1 MHGVSVHGLSSRTL
15 PVIGYDNRVT
25 DMDRLAVIAG
35 LRSAL
40 LSSGL
45 SQAGFARALGTSAS
59 RFSTYLTGG
68 TVPSASWYLRAVR
81 LGRALETARLGSWL
95 TSIDV
100 AGAVRRALVEGDAGW
115 ALRLVLQ
122 CRDDLRA
129 ALDDHGN
136 AEEVCGAWEAAPP
149 AIGVAAWDR
158 LLAAVIGFEFETR
171 GLALPGWTRLPDP
184 GSASVFGSPF
194 FTDQEVRA
202 LTPPWLAER
211 GVFIAAR
218 DLVTA

>member
-1 MHGVSVHGLSSRTL
+1 
-15 PVIGYDNRVT
+15 
-25 DMDRLAVIAG
+25 MDRLAVISG

-40 LSSGL
+40 VSSGL
-45 SQAGFARALGTSAS
+45 SQARFARALGTSAS
-59 RFSTYLTGG
+59 RLSTYLTGG
-68 TVPSASWYLRAVR
+68 TVPSASWYLRALRV
-81 LGRALETARLGSWL
+81 GRARELARRHSWL
-95 TSIDV
+95 TPIDA
-100 AGAVRRALVEGDAGW
+100 AGAIRSALAENDAVW

-129 ALDDHGN
+129 ALDDHGDW
-136 AEEVCGAWEAAPP
+136 EDVGGAWEAAPP
-149 AIGVAAWDR
+149 EISVAEWDR

-171 GLALPGWTRLPDP
+171 GLALPAWTKLPDL
-184 GSASVFGSPF
+184 GQGSVFGSPF

-211 GVFIAAR
+211 GLFIAAR